1 MSEEVIDTQDAGTQD
16 TSTAALPPSSEQS
29 NAAATTG
36 TTAPPANAAREA
48 FDRLVKGDRPED
60 VNRDYR
66 AKQSTPS
73 AGKDAG
79 TQATKEK
86 SGEQTPAPEPSQA
99 ASNGW
104 PDGTS
109 EKDMRVLQR
118 AKMDPE
124 AWKHIPPSNRA
135 KILNGLRTS
144 QAEADRQFAA
154 AKAAKKGGQQAAATQ
169 TPPEAEDSATPGETG
184 DEAHADEGQAHV
196 EQQQQQQRATPA
208 AKQAAAAQQSY
219 LTPAHR
225 ETLQMLGGDDLAET
239 MDHALAQVHQQNQQQ
254 MAPLVGVLEYLLGQ
268 HIDGQFNSAVSELAK
283 TPGFESLSSGEKAK
297 ENQTA
302 LRQKALLLHRAA
314 GDPVNYPFS
323 EAVKDA
329 AASLF
334 KLNLQQ
340 ASQARLLQQRTASL
354 RGAPDKG
361 DGTRNTP
368 RALDSKERGRQIFQN
383 LQQGMD
389 PVAARRAV
397 DGA

>member
-1 MSEEVIDTQDAGTQD
+1 MSEEAIDTQDTATQD

-29 NAAATTG
+29 SAAATTG

-66 AKQSTPS
+66 AKRQTAAST
-73 AGKDAG
+73 GKDAG
-79 TQATKEK
+79 TQADKP
-86 SGEQTPAPEPSQA
+86 SGEQTQTPEPSQA

-109 EKDMRVLQR
+109 EKDARVLQR

-154 AKAAKKGGQQAAATQ
+154 AKANKEKSGRSAATTQ
-169 TPPEAEDSATPGETG
+169 TPPEAEDPATPGEAG
-184 DEAHADEGQAHV
+184 DEAQADEGQAQV
-196 EQQQQQQRATPA
+196 EQQQQQRATPA
-208 AKQAAAAQQSY
+208 AKQPAAAPQSY

-268 HIDGQFNSAVSELAK
+268 HIDGQFNTAVSDLAK
-283 TPGFESLSSGEKAK
+283 TPGFESLTSGDKSK

-302 LRQKALLLHRAA
+302 LRQKAMLLHRAA

-334 KLNLQQ
+334 KLNLHQ

-389 PVAARRAV
+389 PTAARRAV